1 MNFPGDCKLT
11 LSDAALCQ
19 AIEGTLNA
27 ARRDGEDY
35 VRVTGIS
42 RVGYGYGDYV
52 LSVTT
57 DTPTGSV
64 VEIRAEAA

>member
-1 MNFPGDCKLT
+1 MNFPGDCKIT
-11 LSDAALCQ
+11 LSDAAICQ

-57 DTPTGSV
+57 DAPAPV
-64 VEIRAEAA
+64 VIEIHAEAA